1 MGQAKVKTFINT
13 ARVWDASP
21 RWRDT
26 LTRAFAR
33 KAPTPAPTPAP
44 TLVRAGRG
52 RVAKVGTMVG
62 SCLAGR
68 TDFLDCF

>member
-1 MGQAKVKTFINT
+1 MDQAKVKTFINT

-33 KAPTPAPTPAP
+33 KAPTPAPT
-44 TLVRAGRG
+44 LVRAGRG

>member
-26 LTRAFAR
+26 LKRAFAR
-33 KAPTPAPTPAP
+33 KAPTPAPA
-44 TLVRAGRG
+44 LVRAGRG

>member
-26 LTRAFAR
+26 LKRAFAR
-33 KAPTPAPTPAP
+33 KAP